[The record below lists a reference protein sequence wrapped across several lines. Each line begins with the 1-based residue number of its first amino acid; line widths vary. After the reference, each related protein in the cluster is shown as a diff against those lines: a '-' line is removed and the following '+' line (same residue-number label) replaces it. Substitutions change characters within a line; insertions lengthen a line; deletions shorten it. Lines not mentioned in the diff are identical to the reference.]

1 MNSVELRDAFELSDR
16 LLKRREDLGI
26 AVVVI
31 EIDDRL
37 RQQRNQI
44 AQYLT
49 LHGSEI
55 EEAVDD
61 QQLNVRQPRHA
72 HKFVVDHAAQ
82 HPKRAQLLGVFF
94 SKQVLIQKLGVIG
107 V

>member
-1 MNSVELRDAFELSDR
+1 MNSVELRNAFQLSNR
-16 LLKRREDLGI
+16 FLKRREDLRI

-37 RQQRNQI
+37 RQQRNQV
-44 AQYLT
+44 AQDLA
-49 LHGSEI
+49 LHRSEI

-61 QQLNVRQPRHA
+61 EQLNIRQPRNA

-82 HPKRAQLLGVFF
+82 HPERAKLLGVFF
-94 SKQVLIQKLGVIG
+94 SEQILIQKFSVI
-107 V
+107 

>member
-26 AVVVI
+26 SVVVI

-44 AQYLT
+44 AQDLA

-55 EEAVDD
+55 EEAIDD
-61 QQLNVRQPRHA
+61 EQLNIREPRHA
-72 HKFVVDHAAQ
+72 HEFVVDHAAQ
-82 HPKRAQLLGVFF
+82 HPQRAQLLSVFF
-94 SKQVLIQKLGVIG
+94 GKQILIQKLGVI
-107 V
+107 